1 MHLLQLIYD
10 YWQYNAYGRM
20 PWLARQICMG
30 EMCKANQ
37 SYGQGR
43 LQNNKYDIESPSYDN
58 FYKLSTWKRLL
69 CKPKTSTSS
78 HSGNR
83 CSIVDKE
90 EKNYMVTYFKFYLT
104 SLGLSF
110 QFIFTNVL
118 NQMKLSIIAISIY
131 RRLSSFDQGEQQK
144 LLQQVRAKSQAS
156 QAKSLEQVTNQV
168 LFQSDCL
175 MEANL
180 EKYQTHWL
188 HVLRKTSHLLTQ

>member
-1 MHLLQLIYD
+1 MDVASICGGGKEENNPFNLWILIVLEVLLLVLIITKVRNFLVLYYLLWRIKKAYGIYNKTLIRKLHLLQLIYD

-37 SYGQGR
+37 SFGQGR

-90 EKNYMVTYFKFYLT
+90 EKNYMVIYFKFYLT
-104 SLGLSF
+104 PLALSL
-110 QFIFTNVL
+110 
-118 NQMKLSIIAISIY
+118 QM
-131 RRLSSFDQGEQQK
+131 
-144 LLQQVRAKSQAS
+144 
-156 QAKSLEQVTNQV
+156 N
-168 LFQSDCL
+168 
-175 MEANL
+175 
-180 EKYQTHWL
+180 
-188 HVLRKTSHLLTQ
+188 

>member
-43 LQNNKYDIESPSYDN
+43 LQNNKYDIESPSYNN

-110 QFIFTNVL
+110 QFI
-118 NQMKLSIIAISIY
+118 QMYWIKWNY
-131 RRLSSFDQGEQQK
+131 RSLQFPFIEDCPVSTKESNKNYFSKSEQKVKQVKQK
-144 LLQQVRAKSQAS
+144 V
-156 QAKSLEQVTNQV
+156 
-168 LFQSDCL
+168 
-175 MEANL
+175 
-180 EKYQTHWL
+180 
-188 HVLRKTSHLLTQ
+188 